1 VPISGGVAVPL
12 PWGGSWAPTL
22 SYILLWDII
31 GLPSNRMWP
40 ELRLIV
46 KLRIEARPWIDAG
59 PHIQAGGLIH
69 EFVLIQAGP
78 SLVLSLICLSADKQ
92 TRLSTRLGPASNHK
106 SSAVAEMDDHLATID
121 MGRKVGG
128 GLLWLCPF
136 P

>member
-1 VPISGGVAVPL
+1 
-12 PWGGSWAPTL
+12 
-22 SYILLWDII
+22 
-31 GLPSNRMWP
+31 MWP

-106 SSAVAEMDDHLATID
+106 SSAVAEMGDHLATID

-128 GLLWLCPF
+128 AAVAVPLSVGELGPHLTNVAWAEAHVP
-136 P
+136 PYQVAS